1 MSEQEGAVYGV
12 GEIDLAEAPRLTM
25 ICTICGCWVIDTRLH
40 IRFHK
45 GLGHIVEDTT

>member
-1 MSEQEGAVYGV
+1 VSEQEGYVYGV
-12 GEIDLAEAPRLTM
+12 GEIVAGASGTDKL
-25 ICTICGCWVIDTRLH
+25 CTICGCPVVDTQAH